1 MLLAPLVALQLSG
14 NGLPLALQAFLL
26 AAQLGWVCCPLPT
39 AMGCILALQRLQLHP
54 QPVPLGQ
61 ERRGARLAPELL
73 QRFPGGGFLP
83 CQLIP
88 ARAEGGKIYRFILTD
103 GALLLVDPGWCGLGL
118 GLEVPALLLVGRLG
132 LLHRQATQG
141 IRQRGERR
149 VRRQDILV

>member
-1 MLLAPLVALQLSG
+1 MLLAQLVALQLSG
-14 NGLPLALQAFLL
+14 DGLPLALQAFLL

-61 ERRGARLAPELL
+61 KSRGARLAPELL

-88 ARAEGGKIYRFILTD
+88 ARAEGGKIHCFVLAD
-103 GALLLVDPGWCGLGL
+103 GALLLVDPGRCGLGL

-141 IRQRGERR
+141 IRQRDERR
-149 VRRQDILV
+149 VRRQDVLV